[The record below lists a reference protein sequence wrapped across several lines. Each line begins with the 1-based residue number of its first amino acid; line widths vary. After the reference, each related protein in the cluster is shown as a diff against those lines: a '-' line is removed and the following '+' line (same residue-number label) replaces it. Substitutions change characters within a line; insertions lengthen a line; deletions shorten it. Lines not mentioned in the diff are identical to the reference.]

1 MNGYFATAS
10 GTPRVTLEQG
20 RHVGY
25 TCASREQV
33 GACLTGNGGQPWHA
47 GGQRR
52 FACPARVVIPARG
65 LPDPANAHEALAG
78 LVDVLA
84 DRQATRLST
93 GFRLTAD
100 NRGVKGRL
108 NDTVVPGN
116 DRARRGE
123 G

>member
-10 GTPRVTLEQG
+10 GTPRVTLDEG

-33 GACLTGNGGQPWHA
+33 GACLTGK
-47 GGQRR
+47 RSTL
-52 FACPARVVIPARG
+52 ARGRAAKVRLPRTVVIPARG

-100 NRGVKGRL
+100 TCGGHMALRCLRASGSGRL
-108 NDTVVPGN
+108 S
-116 DRARRGE
+116 
-123 G
+123 